1 MTKLSMLIFQ
11 SPSIKPSLEIRL
23 VIPKDGKVTLR
34 GTGLAVPNAPNA
46 TMDRNSTYAVLSR
59 NEQCRE
65 LRAHEGGGS
74 QKVTSDDEGGQDT
87 P

>member
-1 MTKLSMLIFQ
+1 MFGHTKRGNSDTQGDWTGCLQMQRAF
-11 SPSIKPSLEIRL
+11 
-23 VIPKDGKVTLR
+23 TL
-34 GTGLAVPNAPNA
+34 
-46 TMDRNSTYAVLSR
+46 DRNSTYAVLSR